1 MQITSARLREI
12 IIEELILME
21 NFLKP
26 HRNDE
31 TIPLDDE
38 VIKAI
43 LSATS
48 KKSLNEQMLTE
59 DMKERIRNL
68 VDKMGGNADA
78 IKRVAQR
85 LGLATA
91 LVASIVGGGMTGAYL
106 ASGDSVSSGD
116 EIELQVQ
123 DDDSAADE
131 LGFVDI
137 FGSAFKGE
145 QFSGM
150 SNQDKIKAAWSQYDL
165 SDAALVKAPVSS
177 SVWIYKFKMVPANQ
191 FSGDTVL
198 PLAGATAQDYY
209 NALRDRVEANPM
221 VELPLL
227 KNLVYGNTGKW
238 SGGVGG
244 KSDFM
249 MAEDGSQI
257 LPPDWTVAYTVYADL
272 MEEKTLDL
280 VDYHIDNPEDREQL
294 YQSLGVEGESGFN
307 KFVEDTMFK
316 IGRPLERR

>member
-1 MQITSARLREI
+1 MQITSEKLREI
-12 IIEELILME
+12 IIEEMILME
-21 NFLKP
+21 NFLKA
-26 HRNDE
+26 HRSNE
-31 TIPLDDE
+31 TVPLDDE

-48 KKSLNEQMLTE
+48 KKSLNEEILTE

-68 VDKMGGNADA
+68 VSKMGGNADA

-85 LGLATA
+85 LGLTA
-91 LVASIVGGGMTGAYL
+91 AFVASIVGGGMTGAYL
-106 ASGDSVSSGD
+106 ADKDSVSSGD
-116 EIELQVQ
+116 EIALQVQ

-137 FGSAFKGE
+137 FGSAFQGE
-145 QFSGM
+145 QFAGM
-150 SNQDKIKAAWSQYDL
+150 NNQDKIKAAWSQYDL
-165 SDAALVKAPVSS
+165 SDSALDKAPVSS
-177 SVWIYKFKMVPANQ
+177 SVWIYKFKMVPVEQ

-209 NALRDRVEANPM
+209 NALKDRVEANPM

-227 KNLVYGNTGKW
+227 KKLVYGNVGKW

-244 KSDFM
+244 KNDFM

-280 VDYHIDNPEDREQL
+280 VDYHVDNPEDRQAL
-294 YQSLGVEGESGFN
+294 YQQLGVEGEAGFN
-307 KFVEDTMFK
+307 KFIEDTMFK